1 MTEFIYGRSGVG
13 KSDEIFSRAERDAAQ
28 GKHVYIL
35 VPDRDAVSVERRA
48 SLFSGAASVDVVTF
62 RRLCNYIFRARGGIC
77 ESYISQG
84 AKKVIMHSVLTSL
97 LSKLEEYGGVSKS
110 DLSMTEA
117 LVSARSEM
125 ARNMIT
131 PETLFGATQHLSGKL
146 RGKASDLSMIF
157 SAFDEVVE
165 KRWRD
170 PDGMISVASRKL
182 DGSGFFD
189 GCSVY
194 VDGFTAFTTQQYE
207 MIERIICGAT
217 KTCISV
223 AYDPRED
230 KNEPAFMTI
239 DHTGECL
246 LELAKKAGCEIKTDI
261 LSEPKRPK
269 NEELRVL
276 SRAFCGGENAKFEGE
291 TDKVKII
298 CATNAYAE
306 AEAVAVDIVKLVR
319 SGMRWRDIA
328 IVLRSTEEY
337 SGIIDSVLGKYQ
349 VPYFI
354 SERVDISELALIKLV
369 NSALSM
375 CEHGIYTEELISYIK
390 TDLAGIEPEECSV
403 FENYVIKWGINGKR
417 FTNGDFLENPR
428 GFGVEFTDADEK
440 KLIRINE
447 ARKKIVEPLTRF
459 FGVCHNA
466 ETVKD
471 YATVLFDFLSSIGVP
486 ERLSREAKEAHDSGD
501 LDREATVKSLWRA
514 FCDALDLLV
523 SSVGDEKCD
532 ISKFRV
538 YLGAVLSE
546 TDIGRIPTSVDEV
559 LIADAAL
566 TDTGGAKA
574 VYVVG
579 AYDGGFP
586 KRVGEDGF
594 FSEKEKSELMDAGV
608 EISSRLWKKLS
619 DELYFFYKALSGA
632 SEYLTVSYP
641 RYSIDGAKQDCSI
654 GIRRIKELFPKI
666 SERIF
671 EETRIEDLILDKDTA
686 FEYAMRNDGLGYALR
701 EYYSDK
707 EEYAQ
712 RLDLA
717 KTPMTAER
725 CVLDE
730 KNAKAL
736 FGNKL
741 NASYT
746 KLEKYIKCRFSY
758 FCEYELKLSDDTPER
773 FGAVDVGSFI
783 HKIMELAVKFT
794 VNNPDAT
801 DTELDEAIR
810 KIADDYL
817 SFAVNGTVTKKLR
830 HISDYLCRSARA
842 FIEKIKAEMA
852 LSRFRPMSFELT
864 IGDGGVK
871 PLDISDGKT
880 KVVLRG
886 KVDRVDFCDFGDGEL
901 KIVVS
906 DYKTGDK
913 KFDIDNVRIGLDTQ
927 MLLYLF
933 SIMEN
938 GEEYFGKKIS
948 PAGIV
953 YVGIKPPVLDIS
965 LESEAV
971 PEITKSG
978 LFISDIE
985 VLRAMDSELQG
996 DIIPVKL
1003 SDVEKYEETNEAK
1016 KVISKEALDE
1026 LKHEITDTVLKYA
1039 KELGAGVAY
1048 AKPISYGDDSPCEY
1062 CRFHAICRI
1071 NRSKGEDK

>member
-13 KSDEIFSRAERDAAQ
+13 KSEEIFSRAERDAAQ

-84 AKKVIMHSVLTSL
+84 AKKVIMHSVLASL
-97 LSKLEEYGGVSKS
+97 LPMLEEYGGVSRS

-125 ARNMIT
+125 ARNMIS

-157 SAFDEVVE
+157 SAFDETVG

-170 PDGMISVASRKL
+170 PDGMISVACQRL
-182 DGSGFFD
+182 DEGGFFD

-207 MIERIICGAT
+207 MIERIICSAS

-239 DHTGECL
+239 DHTCECL
-246 LELAKKAGCEIKTDI
+246 LELAEKAGGEIKTDI
-261 LSEPKRPK
+261 LSEPIRPK

-276 SRAFCGGENAKFEGE
+276 SGAFCGGEKATFEGE
-291 TDKVKII
+291 TDRVKII

-337 SGIIDSVLGKYQ
+337 SGIIDSVLGKYH

-375 CEHGIYTEELISYIK
+375 CEHGIYTEDLISYIK
-390 TDLAGIEPEECSV
+390 TDLSGIEPEECSV

-447 ARKKIVEPLTRF
+447 ARKKIVEPLMRF
-459 FGVCHNA
+459 SGVMHNA
-466 ETVKD
+466 ESVKM
-471 YATVLFDFLSSIGVP
+471 YATFLFDFLSSIGVP

-523 SSVGDEKCD
+523 TSVGDEKCD
-532 ISKFRV
+532 ISAFRV

-574 VYVVG
+574 VYIVG

-654 GIRRIKELFPKI
+654 GIRRIKELFPNL

-671 EETRIEDLILDKDTA
+671 EETKIEDLILDSDTA

-707 EEYAQ
+707 EGYAQ
-712 RLDLA
+712 RLDFA
-717 KTPMTAER
+717 KTPMTASR
-725 CVLDE
+725 CALDE

-736 FGNKL
+736 FGNKM
-741 NASYT
+741 NTSYT

-801 DTELDEAIR
+801 DAEIDAAIR
-810 KIADDYL
+810 KIADEYI

-842 FIEKIKAEMA
+842 FVDKIRAEML

-864 IGDGGVK
+864 IGENGVK
-871 PLDISDGKT
+871 PLEISDGKT

-913 KFDIDNVRIGLDTQ
+913 KFDIENVRIGLDTQ

-938 GEEYFGKKIS
+938 GEEYYGKKIS

-965 LESEAV
+965 LESEAL

-985 VLRAMDSELQG
+985 VLRAMDSELRG

-1003 SDVEKYEETNEAK
+1003 SDVEKYNETKEAK
-1016 KVISKEALDE
+1016 KVISREALDE
-1026 LKHEITDTVLKYA
+1026 LKQEITDTVLKYA

-1048 AKPISYGDDSPCEY
+1048 ANPISYGKDSPCKY

-1071 NRSKGEDK
+1071 NSSKGEDK